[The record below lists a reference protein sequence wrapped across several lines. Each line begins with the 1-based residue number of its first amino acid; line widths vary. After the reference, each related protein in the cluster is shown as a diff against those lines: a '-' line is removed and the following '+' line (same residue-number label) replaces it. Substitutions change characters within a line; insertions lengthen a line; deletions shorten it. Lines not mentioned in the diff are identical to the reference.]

1 MTRKLAADQ
10 IQVDTAAVKAPRPV
24 KNGPQPLVAR
34 PRFTR
39 NAEDAKAKPKAAQ
52 PEPEAAPKTRSRVI
66 ALKMM
71 PNPEDPA
78 VVDDFIA
85 GQVEKM
91 AGIGL
96 SRKDI
101 RDILQLTEDQMRAYG
116 AVLELGQSKAR
127 FKVSNAIFEGA
138 TDKKHPKF
146 AQLAIF
152 WAKAQMGWR
161 DDPAAADVTPVSAPG
176 DEGPSETQL
185 SDSFESLMDR
195 YRPAHKRGA
204 SGG

>member
-1 MTRKLAADQ
+1 
-10 IQVDTAAVKAPRPV
+10 VDSATVKAPRPV
-24 KNGPQPLVAR
+24 EAGPKPLVAR

-39 NAEDAKAKPKAAQ
+39 KAGDTPAEAAQ
-52 PEPEAAPKTRSRVI
+52 PEPKAAPKPRSKVI
-66 ALKMM
+66 ALKVTE
-71 PNPEDPA
+71 NPEDPA

-85 GQVEKM
+85 GQIEKM

-96 SRKDI
+96 SRKHI
-101 RDILQLTEDQMRAYG
+101 RDILQLTENQMHAYS
-116 AVLELGQSKAR
+116 AVLQLGQAKASL
-127 FKVSNAIFEGA
+127 KVANAIFEGA

-161 DDPAAADVTPVSAPG
+161 DDPAAADGPLTAPPE

-185 SDSFESLMDR
+185 SDSFEFLMDR
-195 YRPAHKRGA
+195 YRPPEKRGA

>member
-1 MTRKLAADQ
+1 MTRKVADTRK
-10 IQVDTAAVKAPRPV
+10 QVDSATVKAPRPV
-24 KNGPQPLVAR
+24 EAGPQPLVAR

-39 NAEDAKAKPKAAQ
+39 KAGEAPAEAAQPQPKAA
-52 PEPEAAPKTRSRVI
+52 PKPRSKVI
-66 ALKMM
+66 ALKMTA
-71 PNPEDPA
+71 DPA
-78 VVDDFIA
+78 EPAVTNDFVA
-85 GQVEKM
+85 GQIEKM

-101 RDILQLTEDQMRAYG
+101 RDILQLSESEMHAYS

-127 FKVSNAIFEGA
+127 FKVANAIFDGA

-152 WAKAQMGWR
+152 WAKARMGWR
-161 DDPAAADVTPVSAPG
+161 DDPAAADGPLTAPPE

-185 SDSFESLMDR
+185 SDSFEFLMDR
-195 YRPAHKRGA
+195 YRPPEKRGA

>member
-1 MTRKLAADQ
+1 MTRKVADTRK
-10 IQVDTAAVKAPRPV
+10 QVDSAAVKAPRPV
-24 KNGPQPLVAR
+24 EAGPQPLVAR

-39 NAEDAKAKPKAAQ
+39 KAGEAPAEAAQ
-52 PEPEAAPKTRSRVI
+52 PQAKAPPKPRSKVI
-66 ALKMM
+66 ALKLAE
-71 PNPEDPA
+71 NPEDPA
-78 VVDDFIA
+78 VMDDVTA
-85 GQVEKM
+85 GHIERM

-101 RDILQLTEDQMRAYG
+101 RDILQLTENQMHAYS
-116 AVLELGQSKAR
+116 AVLELGLSKAKL
-127 FKVSNAIFEGA
+127 KVANAIFDGA

-152 WAKAQMGWR
+152 WAKARMGWR
-161 DDPAAADVTPVSAPG
+161 DDPAAADSPLTPTPE

-185 SDSFESLMDR
+185 SDSFEFLMDR
-195 YRPAHKRGA
+195 YRPPEKRGA